1 MAKAEDLSGKE
12 FGYLKVLN
20 RAEDHITRSGQKKVC
35 WLCECGLCKTQKT
48 VSAQD
53 LKRGSAISCGCY
65 RSYIGKINRNRKICI
80 ICGKEFECPPS
91 DKKVTCSDRCR
102 SAYAKERMS
111 GKIIPETI
119 RKKMSEKAR
128 GRDLTKIQPVAV
140 EAAKNSPKSGRFETN
155 INAKDWHLIS
165 PDGKHYFFHSLNL
178 WLRKNGYELFGCQ
191 PDSREFRNIRS
202 GLAGAKRG
210 RMGKN
215 YGCCTYRGWQVI
227 PTDSDDE

>member
-1 MAKAEDLSGKE
+1 MERRIMAKAEDLSGKE

-111 GKIIPETI
+111 GKIIPETPGQSP
-119 RKKMSEKAR
+119 R
-128 GRDLTKIQPVAV
+128 AV
-140 EAAKNSPKSGRFETN
+140 P
-155 INAKDWHLIS
+155 
-165 PDGKHYFFHSLNL
+165 HSLQI
-178 WLRKNGYELFGCQ
+178 RC
-191 PDSREFRNIRS
+191 IRS
-202 GLAGAKRG
+202 MYCG
-210 RMGKN
+210 RIR
-215 YGCCTYRGWQVI
+215 T
-227 PTDSDDE
+227 T